1 MLHIQKS
8 DNLTAHPAKKMQSI
22 QREEQNMEELEI
34 NGKRKQKKKRFE
46 ILLPQ
51 SDLVKLIGKVSN
63 PSLTPILMKLIFP
76 LVCLDFPNS

>member
-1 MLHIQKS
+1 
-8 DNLTAHPAKKMQSI
+8 
-22 QREEQNMEELEI
+22 MEELEI
-34 NGKRKQKKKRFE
+34 NGKRKQKKKKRFE